1 MNFDQILTAVGGF
14 GKYQKI
20 LYVWIC
26 LPQILLGFH
35 MMASIFTGATPGH
48 RCRDSPS
55 SGPGNNVHNGSLAL
69 TSSVTVPAKL
79 NVSIPVDPQVDD
91 SCVLMDILTENGTVR
106 APCEHGWVY
115 SQEIYQSTTITEWD
129 LVCDKAWLN
138 SLGSSVYMLGL
149 LVGAVIFGA
158 MADRIGRRYA
168 LLLSLALQ
176 TVFGVAAAFAP
187 NFPVYVLLRFILGT
201 TISGVIINAFVL
213 GTEWTCTQRRMLAGV
228 FTDYFFGLGYML
240 IAGLAYLIR
249 DWRKLQLAISVPG
262 FLFIF
267 YIWVLPQSA
276 RWLLANDRREEAI
289 VLLRKAATVNGRV
302 LPPTI
307 QVDRCD
313 MEGRRSHSAAD
324 LVRTPQMRKRALI
337 LFYVWFVNVLVYY
350 GLSLG
355 VSKLGSDLY
364 LTQFIFGLVEIP
376 ARSLVL
382 LFLPWS
388 RRLSQSGF
396 LALGGVA
403 CLLTLT
409 VPTDHPNLITGL
421 AMVGKFGITAS
432 FAVIYVYTAE
442 IFPTVLRQTGIGV
455 SSMFAR
461 VGGVL
466 APLINMLH
474 TRSPSLPMLIFG
486 SAPLLG
492 AVLALALPETANRP
506 LPDTVE
512 DAENWDTRFPPK
524 KGQGEDIIQSASS
537 TEGQELQRLATES

>member
-69 TSSVTVPAKL
+69 TSAVTVTAKL
-79 NVSIPVDPQVDD
+79 NLSIPVDPQVDD
-91 SCVLMDILTENGTVR
+91 SCVLVDILTENGTVR
-106 APCEHGWVY
+106 APCENGWVY
-115 SQEIYQSTTITEWD
+115 SQDIYQSTTITEWD

-158 MADRIGRRYA
+158 MADRIGRRNA

-176 TVFGVAAAFAP
+176 TVFGVAGAFAP

-213 GTEWTCTQRRMLAGV
+213 GTEWTCVQRRMLAGV

-307 QVDRCD
+307 QVDWCD

-388 RRLSQSGF
+388 RRLSQSVF

-474 TRSPSLPMLIFG
+474 TRNPSLPMLIFG
-486 SAPLLG
+486 CTPLLG

-524 KGQGEDIIQSASS
+524 KGQGEDIIQLASS

>member
-35 MMASIFTGATPGH
+35 MMASIFTGAAPGH

-69 TSSVTVPAKL
+69 TSSVTVTAQL
-79 NVSIPVDPQVDD
+79 NLSIPMDPQVDD
-91 SCVLMDILTENGTVR
+91 SCVLMDILTENGTAR

-289 VLLRKAATVNGRV
+289 VLLRKAATVNGRC
-302 LPPTI
+302 LSI
-307 QVDRCD
+307 CD
-313 MEGRRSHSAAD
+313 LEGRRSHSAAD

-409 VPTDHPNLITGL
+409 VPTGVCVSVETPQRR
-421 AMVGKFGITAS
+421 
-432 FAVIYVYTAE
+432 VIH
-442 IFPTVLRQTGIGV
+442 F
-455 SSMFAR
+455 S
-461 VGGVL
+461 
-466 APLINMLH
+466 
-474 TRSPSLPMLIFG
+474 
-486 SAPLLG
+486 
-492 AVLALALPETANRP
+492 
-506 LPDTVE
+506 
-512 DAENWDTRFPPK
+512 
-524 KGQGEDIIQSASS
+524 
-537 TEGQELQRLATES
+537 

>member
-55 SGPGNNVHNGSLAL
+55 SGPGNY
-69 TSSVTVPAKL
+69 L
-79 NVSIPVDPQVDD
+79 NLSIPVDPQVDD
-91 SCVLMDILTENGTVR
+91 SCVLVDILTENGTAR
-106 APCEHGWVY
+106 APCENGWVY

-158 MADRIGRRYA
+158 MADRIGRRNA

-176 TVFGVAAAFAP
+176 TVFGVAGAFAP

-213 GTEWTCTQRRMLAGV
+213 EWTCVQRRMLAGV

-307 QVDRCD
+307 QVPHRHIL
-313 MEGRRSHSAAD
+313 SAD

-388 RRLSQSGF
+388 RRLSQSVF

-409 VPTDHPNLITGL
+409 VPTQVYHPNLITGL

-486 SAPLLG
+486 CTPLLG

-506 LPDTVE
+506 LPDTIE
-512 DAENWDTRFPPK
+512 DAENWDTSPQTNLYCQP
-524 KGQGEDIIQSASS
+524 
-537 TEGQELQRLATES
+537 

>member
-55 SGPGNNVHNGSLAL
+55 SGPGNYVHNGSLAL
-69 TSSVTVPAKL
+69 TSAVTVTAKL
-79 NVSIPVDPQVDD
+79 NLSIPVDPQVDD
-91 SCVLMDILTENGTVR
+91 SCVLVDILTENGTAR
-106 APCEHGWVY
+106 APCENGWVY

-158 MADRIGRRYA
+158 MADRIGRRNA

-176 TVFGVAAAFAP
+176 TVFGVAGAFAP

-213 GTEWTCTQRRMLAGV
+213 GTEWTCVQRRMLAGV

-307 QVDRCD
+307 QVPHR
-313 MEGRRSHSAAD
+313 H
-324 LVRTPQMRKRALI
+324 I
-337 LFYVWFVNVLVYY
+337 LCFSQFLSMQIKYFMCVY
-350 GLSLG
+350 
-355 VSKLGSDLY
+355 
-364 LTQFIFGLVEIP
+364 I
-376 ARSLVL
+376 
-382 LFLPWS
+382 
-388 RRLSQSGF
+388 
-396 LALGGVA
+396 
-403 CLLTLT
+403 
-409 VPTDHPNLITGL
+409 
-421 AMVGKFGITAS
+421 
-432 FAVIYVYTAE
+432 
-442 IFPTVLRQTGIGV
+442 
-455 SSMFAR
+455 
-461 VGGVL
+461 
-466 APLINMLH
+466 
-474 TRSPSLPMLIFG
+474 
-486 SAPLLG
+486 
-492 AVLALALPETANRP
+492 
-506 LPDTVE
+506 
-512 DAENWDTRFPPK
+512 
-524 KGQGEDIIQSASS
+524 
-537 TEGQELQRLATES
+537 